1 MIAGSY
7 GTKYAAALAV
17 SLAILF
23 AAARW
28 SMRNGS
34 PPIADGLAMLA
45 ATLAILGLLPLA
57 PARRRY
63 IAGVI
68 AMAGAGVAFWFGS
81 PASAWLVSA
90 PGAQATPT
98 LGAGFLPL
106 FVAAWLLLASS
117 VAHWL
122 IGTLAYLGAGALFLS
137 VCLLT
142 GLIRD
147 PVAAH
152 LAAYLQLAVL
162 LTALWP
168 NWMLI
173 MLGVSD
179 WSFRGWD

>member
-1 MIAGSY
+1 VIAGSY
-7 GTKYAAALAV
+7 GTKYSAALAV

-34 PPIADGLAMLA
+34 LPVADGLAMLA

-57 PARRRY
+57 PAPRRY
-63 IAGVI
+63 IAGVF

-81 PASAWLVSA
+81 PASAWLASV
-90 PGAQATPT
+90 PGAQATSS
-98 LGAGFLPL
+98 LGAAFLPL

-122 IGTLAYLGAGALFLS
+122 IGILAYLGAGALFLA
-137 VCLLT
+137 VFLLA
-142 GLIRD
+142 GPI
-147 PVAAH
+147 PNPIAAH
-152 LAAYLQLAVL
+152 LAAYLQLAVVL
-162 LTALWP
+162 IALWP
-168 NWMLI
+168 GWMLT
-173 MLGVSD
+173 MLGVSG